1 MCAGFADLSPLLFYF
16 LSWSTAAANCCTAPL
31 WTLTELQGLLNTTNK
46 KAKLTYQNCP
56 LNLNWSTII
65 VKHKETA
72 SSFHKCCQGRKHTA
86 HSHNHTLTTRV
97 LCAITVYISI
107 YTYRHIH
114 KYTQS
119 NLVNVI
125 RSAEREGNRPASHL
139 CIGNTGE
146 IDE

>member
-1 MCAGFADLSPLLFYF
+1 MLVLLIYPHFYF
-16 LSWSTAAANCCTAPL
+16 IFSPGPQQLQIAALPL
-31 WTLTELQGLLNTTNK
+31 CGRLQSCRVSNTTNK

-72 SSFHKCCQGRKHTA
+72 SSFHKCCQGRKHTQ
-86 HSHNHTLTTRV
+86 HTHITTLSQPECSV
-97 LCAITVYISI
+97 QLLYISI
-107 YTYRHIH
+107 YTYRYIH